1 MKDLFDFSPSAPFL
15 HTITHSVVKCFMK
28 HYQTDAILDIKEMY
42 NTLYKGYPVYMCI
55 RENGFDI
62 IKRFSSLNVDILKK
76 FKKRGNFEIIN
87 DKEFELLRKEVERR
101 LGADAYIKVYPNEA
115 KIDVIFNKEFSESE
129 LKNIKYELLGLEPM
143 VSVNFVKKFGM

>member
-15 HTITHSVVKCFMK
+15 HIITHRVVKCFIK

-55 RENGFDI
+55 RENGFDTV
-62 IKRFSSLNVDILKK
+62 KRFTSFNVDMLKK
-76 FKKRGNFEIIN
+76 HKERGNFEIIN
-87 DKEFELLRKEVERR
+87 DEEFELLRKEVERN

-115 KIDVIFNKEFSESE
+115 KIDVIFNKEFSEDE
-129 LKNIKYELLGLEPM
+129 LKNIKYELLGPEPT
-143 VSVNFVKKFGM
+143 VSVNFVEKFGM

>member
-15 HTITHSVVKCFMK
+15 HIITYNVTKCFMK

-55 RENGFDI
+55 REDGFDT
-62 IKRFSSLNVDILKK
+62 IKRFASFKIDMLKK
-76 FKKRGNFEIIN
+76 FKERGNFEIIN
-87 DKEFELLRKEVERR
+87 DEEFELLRKEVERN
-101 LGADAYIKVYPNEA
+101 LGADAYIKVYPDEA
-115 KIDVIFNKEFSESE
+115 KIDIIFNKEFSEDE
-129 LKNIKYELLGLEPM
+129 LKNIKYELLGIEPM